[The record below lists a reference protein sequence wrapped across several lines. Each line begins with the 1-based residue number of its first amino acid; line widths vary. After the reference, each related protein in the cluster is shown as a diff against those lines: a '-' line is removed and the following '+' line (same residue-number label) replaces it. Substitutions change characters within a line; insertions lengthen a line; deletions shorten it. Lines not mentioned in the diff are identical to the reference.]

1 MVETAHVAPWK
12 KQEVE
17 DLTNLITG
25 NPVVAIANVEGIP
38 AAQMQQMRKQLR
50 ADATLRVVKNTL
62 LTRALEKAGA
72 EMEAVDD
79 LIGSV
84 EGQTALIA
92 TDMNPFTLYKRLEAA
107 KTKAPAKGGETA
119 PEDVAVEAGDT
130 PFAPGPV
137 VGDLQKAG
145 IPAAIEGGKVVIK
158 QDKVLVEAGGTIPR
172 EVAQM
177 LTRLDIHPLTVG
189 IDLRT
194 AYEDGMLFD
203 RSVLD
208 VDEEAFLNDLKAGA
222 AGAFNVAVNT
232 SWFTEI
238 TAHPILS
245 QAHQRAIN
253 LGVNAELTEPGIV
266 DRLLSRAQGQVLSLA
281 SHLDEDALDEDL
293 QSRLGGASAQATEAD
308 DEPEGPSDSAD
319 GEAGGEDDEDDD
331 EDVEEGAALGA
342 MFG

>member
-17 DLTNLITG
+17 DLKKLITE

-72 EMEAVDD
+72 DKEAVDD
-79 LIGSV
+79 LIDSV
-84 EGQTALIA
+84 EGQTALIT

-119 PEDVAVEAGDT
+119 PEDVAVEKGDT

-158 QDKVLVEAGGTIPR
+158 QDKVLVEAGETIPR

-189 IDLRT
+189 IHLRT
-194 AYEDGMLFD
+194 AYEDGTLFD

-208 VDEEAFLNDLKAGA
+208 VDEEAFLNDLKTGA
-222 AGAFNVAVNT
+222 ARAFNLAVNT
-232 SWFTEI
+232 SWFTEL
-238 TAHPILS
+238 TAQPILA
-245 QAHQRAIN
+245 QAHQKAIN
-253 LGVNAELTEPGIV
+253 LGVNAEVTEPGIV

-281 SHLDEDALDEDL
+281 SHLDEDALDEEL
-293 QSRLGGASAQATEAD
+293 QERLGGASATAEPAPSEGEGKEAGEAEAD
-308 DEPEGPSDSAD
+308 A
-319 GEAGGEDDEDDD
+319 DEDDD
-331 EDVEEGAALGA
+331 DDEEAEEGAALGA